1 MTRVIQQSVILPASA
16 KALYAMYLNA
26 RTHAAIIGT
35 KVLIGAKPH
44 SPFSAFNGALSGKVV
59 YTVPGRLIVQSW
71 RSSAF
76 HKGDVDSTLILRFT
90 PSGRKGKIELTHVN
104 VPKHDY
110 KGVTEGWK
118 NYYWKPWRKYL
129 ARR

>member
-1 MTRVIQQSVILPASA
+1 MSRVIQQSVTLPAPA
-16 KALYAMYLNA
+16 KALYVMYLNA
-26 RTHAAIIGT
+26 RAHSAITGA
-35 KVLIGAKPH
+35 KAVIGAKPG

-59 YTVPGRLIVQSW
+59 YTVPGKLIVQSW
-71 RSSAF
+71 RSTAF

-90 PSGRKGKIELTHVN
+90 PAGRKGRIDLTHVN

-110 KGVTEGWK
+110 KGVTEGWR

-129 ARR
+129 AKR